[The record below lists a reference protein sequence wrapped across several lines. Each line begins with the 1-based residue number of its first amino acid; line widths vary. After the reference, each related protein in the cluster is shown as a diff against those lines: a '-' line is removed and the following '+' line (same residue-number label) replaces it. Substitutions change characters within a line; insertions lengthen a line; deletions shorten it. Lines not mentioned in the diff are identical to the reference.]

1 MPLASEL
8 FAWCAI
14 AVLLFGFGVRLVLPR
29 NLSMT
34 IHIRDTAYMFPPTSV
49 CVWIA
54 TLLCVV
60 ASIYS
65 LSMLPLNRTAALWH
79 FWLTSVGLGLFWLS
93 FYRLALMFS
102 HYSEGTSP
110 LRGLNAAAAW
120 SQLISA
126 ALFVVGQLIFLG
138 NLVRAVAKRA

>member
-1 MPLASEL
+1 MPRASEL

-14 AVLLFGFGVRLVLPR
+14 AVLLCGFGFRFVLPP
-29 NLSMT
+29 NLGMT
-34 IHIRDTAYMFPPTSV
+34 IHIRDSAYMFPPTSV

-54 TLLCVV
+54 ALLCVV

-65 LSMLPLNRTAALWH
+65 LYMLPLNRTAALWH
-79 FWLTSVGLGLFWLS
+79 FWLTSVGVGLFWLS

-102 HYSEGTSP
+102 HSEGNP
-110 LRGLNAAAAW
+110 QLRGLNAAAAW
-120 SQLISA
+120 SQLASA
-126 ALFVVGQLIFLG
+126 ALFVVGQLVFLG